1 MREIKIGDVYLKD
14 ENQIIIFYGS
24 RPAADAKLENY
35 ITAVFGDSY
44 SGNFGVTSGE
54 YTEATKTSIVCEDP
68 RFTYIGNLK
77 DIFRKVLDV

>member
-44 SGNFGVTSGE
+44 SGNFGVTDFE
-54 YTEATKTSIVCEDP
+54 RLPKTITSIRNEDP

-77 DIFRKVLDV
+77 DMFGKVLDV